1 LAEKVEEFDFIVV
14 GAGSAGCVLAN
25 RLSDDPGSR
34 VALVEAG
41 GECRHPLIDMPLTWM
56 QAAAAPRFGWG
67 YMSEPD
73 PNLDGRSQPIPR
85 GKVLGGSSSING
97 TMYIRGAAADY
108 DAWRAAGHAGWGYD
122 DVLPLFRRSEANWR
136 GESEVHGGRGEMA
149 ISPMRPDPALYPAFL
164 ETARALGYPECPD
177 FNVAHPDG
185 FGMPDCTI
193 RDGRRASTVRAF
205 LDPVRHRR
213 NLHLVA
219 NATVRRVLLDGRRA
233 VGVELADG
241 AGLRTLRCRGEVILC
256 AGALN
261 SPQLL
266 MLSGVGPAAAL
277 KAAGIDA
284 VVDLPGVGQNLQDHP
299 IAMAIWKAGVPI
311 AFNRE
316 IRLDRLA
323 VNFLRWRLTGG
334 GPLAQSPMSIQ
345 GFVRSGEDQERP
357 DLQFQVVHSGY
368 DARVWFPGWRKPP
381 QPLFSCGAI
390 LLDPESRGE
399 VTLSSAD
406 PLTLPRVQF
415 NFMGTEGDRERLRRG
430 FRLIRRFFGTAPARE
445 LVEAE
450 LAPGSA
456 VQTDE
461 QIDAWLRASL
471 ISAGH
476 PTSTCA
482 MGSVVDSKLR
492 VAGVAGLRVADAS
505 VMPRI
510 VRGNTHAPTVMI
522 AEKAADLIGRAQ
534 AERATA

>member
-1 LAEKVEEFDFIVV
+1 MEEFDFIVV

-25 RLSDDPGSR
+25 RLSADHKSR

-73 PNLDGRSQPIPR
+73 PNLDGRTQPIPR

-108 DAWRAAGHAGWGYD
+108 DAWRGAGHTSWGHD

-136 GESEVHGGRGEMA
+136 GESEVHGGQGEMA
-149 ISPMRPDPALYPAFL
+149 VSPMRPDPALYPALL

-177 FNVAHPDG
+177 FNVALPDG

-193 RDGRRASTVRAF
+193 RNGRRASTVRAF
-205 LDPVRHRR
+205 LDPVRRRR
-213 NLHLVA
+213 NLAVVS
-219 NATVRRVLLDGRRA
+219 NATVHRVLLDRRRA
-233 VGVELADG
+233 VGVELGDRTG
-241 AGLRTLRCRGEVILC
+241 TRTLRCHGEVILC

-266 MLSGVGPAAAL
+266 MLSGIGPAVAL
-277 KAAGIDA
+277 KAAGIDPL
-284 VVDLPGVGQNLQDHP
+284 VDLPGVGQDLQDHP
-299 IAMAIWKAGVPI
+299 IAMAICKASVPI

-323 VNFLRWRLTGG
+323 FNFLRWQLTGG
-334 GPLAQSPMSIQ
+334 GPLSQSPMSIQ
-345 GFVRSGEDQERP
+345 GFVRSGEDQPRP
-357 DLQFQVVHSGY
+357 DLQFQIVHSGY
-368 DARVWFPGWRKPP
+368 DARVWFPGWRKSPL
-381 QPLFSCGAI
+381 PLFSCGAI
-390 LLDPESRGE
+390 LLDPDSRGE
-399 VTLSSAD
+399 VTLASAD
-406 PLTLPRVQF
+406 PLALPRVQF
-415 NFMGTEGDRERLRRG
+415 NFMGTDGDRERLRRG
-430 FRLIRRFFGTAPARE
+430 FRFIRRFLATAPASE

-450 LAPGSA
+450 LAPGFAAQS
-456 VQTDE
+456 DE

-482 MGSVVDSKLR
+482 MGSVVDSELR

-522 AEKAADLIGRAQ
+522 AEKAADLLGRPAAQ
-534 AERATA
+534 GTTA